1 MTKPIT
7 MIARL
12 RAAPGKGDALAALLT
27 EQSGVVRRSEPGC
40 LYYRLHRSNDDPD
53 LFIFYEAYVDEA
65 ALEVHRNSP
74 HIATYRKRRNDEGL
88 AVGSVEID
96 YMTALTE

>member
-1 MTKPIT
+1 MDTPIT

-27 EQSGVVRRSEPGC
+27 EQAGVVRRTEAGC

-53 LFIFYEAYVDEA
+53 LFVFYEAYVDAA
-65 ALEVHRNSP
+65 ALDVHRNSP
-74 HIATYRKRRNDEGL
+74 HIAAYRKRRQDEGL
-88 AVGSVEID
+88 AAGPVEID
-96 YMTALTE
+96 YLTALTD

>member
-1 MTKPIT
+1 
-7 MIARL
+7 MIARV

-27 EQSGVVRRSEPGC
+27 EQAGVVLRSEPGC

-53 LFIFYEAYVDEA
+53 LFVFYEAYVNQA
-65 ALEVHRNSP
+65 ALEAHRHSP
-74 HIATYRKRRNDEGL
+74 HIAAYRKRRTDGGL

-96 YMTALTE
+96 YLTALTE